1 MSCALHTPWGL
12 HERPLLSIFVHV
24 SAHVIPEESLE
35 QGCQTYR
42 SFLLQEVGFGQ
53 GGIRV
58 SIVACASCGRNAGN
72 HNQAHTKGLRPLS
85 EFRWEYVPIL
95 TF

>member
-1 MSCALHTPWGL
+1 MKGLCSASLFTSLLMSFT
-12 HERPLLSIFVHV
+12 
-24 SAHVIPEESLE
+24 EESLE

-42 SFLLQEVGFGQ
+42 LFLLQEVGDGQ

-58 SIVACASCGRNAGN
+58 SIVACASCGNNAGN
-72 HNQAHTKGLRPLS
+72 HNKAHTKGLRPLS

-95 TF
+95 TL